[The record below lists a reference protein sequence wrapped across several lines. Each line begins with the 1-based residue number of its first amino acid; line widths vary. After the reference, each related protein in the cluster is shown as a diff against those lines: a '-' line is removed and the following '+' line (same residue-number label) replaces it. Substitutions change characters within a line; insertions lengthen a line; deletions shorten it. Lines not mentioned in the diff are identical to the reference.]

1 MKLKNIE
8 KLDKSW
14 TFLDG
19 SQRRVV
25 ILDTVAIG
33 KGEYLPGW
41 KWSQHV
47 GAQTGKSAEAHI
59 GYILS
64 GKMVIKSVDGKEVTV
79 EPGDV
84 FEVGPRHDAWV
95 IGNETCVALD
105 FEHLEK
111 K

>member
-8 KLDKSW
+8 KFDKLW
-14 TFLDG
+14 IFLDG
-19 SQRRVV
+19 SKRSVV
-25 ILDTVAIG
+25 VLDTIAIG

-41 KWSQHV
+41 KWSEHV
-47 GAQTGKSAEAHI
+47 GAKIGKSAEAHI

-64 GKMVIKSVDGKEVTV
+64 GKMVIKSVDGKEVIAKS
-79 EPGDV
+79 GDA

-105 FEHLEK
+105 FEHLDK

>member
-8 KLDKSW
+8 KFDKSW

-25 ILDTVAIG
+25 ILDSVAIG

-41 KWSQHV
+41 KWSEHV
-47 GAQTGKSAEAHI
+47 GAKTGKSAEAHI

-64 GKMVIKSVDGKEVTV
+64 GKMVIKSVDGKETTV
-79 EPGDV
+79 GPGDV
-84 FEVGPRHDAWV
+84 FEVGSEHDAWV
-95 IGNETCVALD
+95 VGNETCVALD
-105 FEHLEK
+105 FEHLDK